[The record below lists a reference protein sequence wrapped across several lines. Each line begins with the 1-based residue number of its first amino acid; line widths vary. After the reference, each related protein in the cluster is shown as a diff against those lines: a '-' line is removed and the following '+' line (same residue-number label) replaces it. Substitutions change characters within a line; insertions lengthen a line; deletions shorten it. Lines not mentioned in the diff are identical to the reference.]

1 VRAVAAVVILA
12 AWSAGFSMLVRR
24 EFFVGSRQRLAE
36 AALRISP
43 GAVFYIV
50 EQAGKQVGFASTTI
64 DTMPT
69 GIDIVDYFIADLPVA
84 GSTRRASARSVVR
97 LSRALTLRTFDLQ
110 AEVPGAP
117 RRVGGRAD
125 GDSAIVY
132 AVTSSGQPADSQ
144 RVRVPG
150 PMLLPTLV
158 PLALA
163 LGETPRVGHSYTLPI
178 FNPATTA
185 PGPVRFTIRAESL
198 FTLVDSVSL
207 DSVRGEWVSAHTDT
221 VRAWRVEPSAAS
233 GIGDFSGWVDAAGRI
248 VEREGPRA
256 MTIRRMAYEIAFENW
271 RIARDRVTTASSAG
285 GEREVFERT
294 VVSTGALPLRSL
306 AALTVRLGP
315 ADLGGYDLAG
325 GRQTLT
331 GDTLRVRQESSAD
344 GGANW
349 SLLRHVHA
357 TRARFRADLREE
369 PLLQVHDPRIVRLAV
384 RIAGLARDPTLI
396 AEKINQWVHDSIAN
410 RATFSVPNA
419 LEVLR
424 TRKGDCN
431 EHTQLAVA
439 LARALG
445 IPARAATGLAYV
457 NGRFYY
463 HAWPEVYLR
472 DWVAMDPTFGQFP
485 ADASHLRF
493 MAGSLARQTD
503 FLRLLGTLHITV
515 VEAR

>member
-1 VRAVAAVVILA
+1 
-12 AWSAGFSMLVRR
+12 
-24 EFFVGSRQRLAE
+24 
-36 AALRISP
+36 
-43 GAVFYIV
+43 
-50 EQAGKQVGFASTTI
+50 
-64 DTMPT
+64 
-69 GIDIVDYFIADLPVA
+69 
-84 GSTRRASARSVVR
+84 
-97 LSRALTLRTFDLQ
+97 
-110 AEVPGAP
+110 
-117 RRVGGRAD
+117 
-125 GDSAIVY
+125 
-132 AVTSSGQPADSQ
+132 
-144 RVRVPG
+144 VPG

-158 PLALA
+158 PLAVA
-163 LGETPRVGHSYTLPI
+163 LGDTPRVGRSYTLPI

-233 GIGDFSGWVDAAGRI
+233 GIGDFSGWVDGAGRV

-325 GRQTLT
+325 GRQTLA

-344 GGANW
+344 VVANW
-349 SLLRHVHA
+349 SLLRNVHA
-357 TRARFRADLREE
+357 TGARFRADLREE